1 MFVRRIASQL
11 LQLQSLLLTVLG
23 LREPTI
29 NSQGRAD
36 LVRDQ
41 FGLHKMIVA
50 VTSVG
55 KVSNV
60 KYYFPGHQ
68 WSNPQVEQKSHS
80 SLLIKI
86 CLCKCA

>member
-1 MFVRRIASQL
+1 MEICWLRQCNIYGLFVAGSLGMFVRRIASQL

-23 LREPTI
+23 LKEPTT
-29 NSQGRAD
+29 NAEGRAD

-55 KVSNV
+55 KVMSLSRSL
-60 KYYFPGHQ
+60 GHIHQ
-68 WSNPQVEQKSHS
+68 
-80 SLLIKI
+80 
-86 CLCKCA
+86 